1 MARSRPKQAALTLPL
16 QSIVRDL
23 WAYQLAEVQLPPRP
37 SVRPREITP
46 SEIDGGAT
54 KRREGS
60 KQAVNEED
68 EEEPGEE
75 GSGTETDEGVD
86 PEILAALSESSLSSL
101 GGLARRSKSK
111 GKEKPAKRKKRIRIA
126 DTLVVLIVGCWVLR
140 IPVLQVE
147 MQR

>member
-1 MARSRPKQAALTLPL
+1 M
-16 QSIVRDL
+16 
-23 WAYQLAEVQLPPRP
+23 QLPPRP
-37 SVRPREITP
+37 GVRPRDTTP
-46 SEIDGGAT
+46 SEINGGAT
-54 KRREGS
+54 KRGDGS
-60 KQAVNEED
+60 NQAQNEED

-101 GGLARRSKSK
+101 EGLARRSKSK
-111 GKEKPAKRKKRIRIA
+111 GKEKPAKRKKRVRMA

-147 MQR
+147 IQR